1 MILKVNLNDCNMS
14 AAMAFS
20 VLEMHMKNTVIIT
33 IATNS
38 YNILDFELQALQQY
52 SYNISDLELQAFAT
66 K

>member
-1 MILKVNLNDCNMS
+1 MS